1 MVPPNV
7 EGSLAQVLAFA
18 SVGLLALLAVV
29 FSKGALAYNRDRRR
43 AALSGQSGDFRNTV
57 IIMTSNIGSHH
68 LLDRV
73 TPHGEIKPEA
83 RTAEP
88 DRAAT

>member
-1 MVPPNV
+1 MP
-7 EGSLAQVLAFA
+7 
-18 SVGLLALLAVV
+18 VGPI
-29 FSKGALAYNRDRRR
+29 RR
-43 AALSGQSGDFRNTV
+43 LPHTV
-57 IIMTSNIGSHH
+57 IIMTCNIGSHH
-68 LLDRV
+68 RLDGV